1 MADPS
6 LEALQDL
13 LRHDWRLDRYGWH
26 LDRPLIHDH
35 TALLRLVRGSPAD
48 TEDELVERAGAFEK
62 DVAAT
67 GWFSRLMHARRFGR
81 LRRRLEAANVEIDQQ
96 RALAGAAWPADPVG
110 DWRFARRPVRTA
122 DPFAQRAALAYELA
136 GRVLQLRPETGLAI
150 VNLYLQTA
158 EPATGHTLSPC
169 VLSVRFDRVSFGA
182 QRHARVDP
190 AAAVRRVFEHRAAD
204 DRQDPP
210 GSVQPF
216 NFPAADAE
224 PLDEP
229 LDEPADSEP
238 APEDLADLQ
247 FDARIT
253 ALLEAIGLE
262 PAVVG
267 GSVEDGVELEA
278 HDPRPLVGGKVV
290 VHTRREPSG
299 APVDIGPVR
308 ELYGVVSAGR
318 AAAGLLITSSEFTP
332 EAQRFADGLPLRL
345 VDGPE
350 LRRLLRA
357 HDLLAPAAVAD
368 LEERPTDAPPEID
381 LTLRPSA

>member
-67 GWFSRLMHARRFGR
+67 GWFWRLMHPRRFGR
-81 LRRRLEAANVEIDQQ
+81 LRRRLAAANVAIDQQ

-110 DWRFARRPVRTA
+110 DWRLGRAPDGTA

-150 VNLYLQTA
+150 VNVYLQTA

-169 VLSVRFDRVSFGA
+169 VLSFDA

-224 PLDEP
+224 PLDER
-229 LDEPADSEP
+229 LDEPSAQPVDSEP

-267 GSVEDGVELEA
+267 GSTEDGVELEA

-299 APVDIGPVR
+299 APVDIGSVR

-318 AAAGLLITSSEFTP
+318 AASGLLITSSEFTP

-357 HDLLAPAAVAD
+357 HDLLAPAVVTD
-368 LEERPTDAPPEID
+368 LDARPTEAAPEIE
-381 LTLRPSA
+381 LSLRPSA

>member
-35 TALLRLVRGSPAD
+35 TALLRLVRRSPAD
-48 TEDELVERAGAFEK
+48 TADELVERAGALGNEI
-62 DVAAT
+62 VAT
-67 GWFSRLMHARRFGR
+67 GWFTRLIHPRRFGR
-81 LRRRLEAANVEIDQQ
+81 LRRRLEAANEEIDQQ
-96 RALAGAAWPADPVG
+96 RALAGAAWPSDPAG
-110 DWRFARRPVRTA
+110 DWRFACAPDGAA
-122 DPFAQRAALAYELA
+122 DPFAQRAALGYELA
-136 GRVLQLRPETGLAI
+136 GRVLRLRPETALAI
-150 VNLYLQTA
+150 VNVYLQTV
-158 EPATGHTLSPC
+158 EPATGHTLAPC
-169 VLSVRFDRVSFGA
+169 VLSVRFDRVSFDA

-224 PLDEP
+224 PLVEP
-229 LDEPADSEP
+229 LEQTAEAGQ

-267 GSVEDGVELEA
+267 GSAEDGVELEA

-290 VHTRREPSG
+290 VHTLRASAG
-299 APVDIGPVR
+299 VPVGIGPVR

-318 AAAGLLITSSEFTP
+318 AASGLLITSSEFAP

-345 VDGPE
+345 VDGAE

-357 HDLLAPAAVAD
+357 HDLLAPAVVAHLD
-368 LEERPTDAPPEID
+368 ARPADAPPEID
-381 LTLRPSA
+381 LSLRPSA